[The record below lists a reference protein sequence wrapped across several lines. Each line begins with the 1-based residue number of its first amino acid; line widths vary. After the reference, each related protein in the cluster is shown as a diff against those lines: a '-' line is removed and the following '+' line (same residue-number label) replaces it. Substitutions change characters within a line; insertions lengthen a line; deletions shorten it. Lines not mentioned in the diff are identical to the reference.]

1 MVYKVVAPGP
11 YPPRPQPILSYHQPS
26 IHFPYISARP
36 YLRDTAMCLATTSPS
51 MLNIDTAQDW
61 RGTLSPRPGRLS
73 TSRLSTCVIRFACH
87 RAALSRVSMCKII
100 MSSEH
105 HVIVLLSEESRYRIW
120 HVIVMSCHCHVMSQL
135 CSLEGLTVSYIS
147 HVDI

>member
-1 MVYKVVAPGP
+1 VCNALKTPRNSGSGNYRPGMCLAT
-11 YPPRPQPILSYHQPS
+11 IAWHV
-26 IHFPYISARP
+26 
-36 YLRDTAMCLATTSPS
+36 DTAMCLATTSPS

-100 MSSEH
+100 MSSER